1 MTQKTQMEQ
10 DAIKAARLPLYNA
23 LKALGVDYAF
33 NNCSAADI
41 DGIIETVWDA
51 VRMHMQLLTV
61 KGNVPF

>member
-1 MTQKTQMEQ
+1 MTQKTQMEK
-10 DAIKAARLPLYNA
+10 DAIKAARLPLYHA
-23 LKALGVDYAF
+23 LKGLGIDSAF